1 MDTTAASLAKNISI
15 STSRQTVGEN
25 LFAELLTAIL
35 NGRFEPG
42 ERINDVAL
50 ARELGISR
58 TPVREAL
65 QRLRTLGIVE
75 AEPNRFTRVA
85 VISPE
90 QVAENWVVI
99 LALTRAVLVEL
110 DGKTSAKALKSVKAE
125 AAAFEKALKTNN
137 MAAAARANASFF
149 TALTELSAN
158 RALREASE
166 GAQYLVRLGTKELA
180 SGTDAAGLTRVHS
193 ALVDAL
199 SSTDLK
205 AADRALDQAHTT
217 LTR

>member
-90 QVAENWVVI
+90 QVAENWIVI
-99 LALTRAVLVEL
+99 LALARAVLVEL
-110 DGKTSAKALKSVKAE
+110 DGKTPAKALKSVKAE
-125 AAAFEKALKTNN
+125 AAAFEKANKSNN
-137 MAAAARANASFF
+137 AEAAARANVGFF
-149 TALTELSAN
+149 AALTDLSSN

-166 GAQYLVRLGTKELA
+166 GAQYLVRLGSRELEP
-180 SGTDAAGLTRVHS
+180 GTDAAGLVKLHS
-193 ALVDAL
+193 SLVDVL
-199 SSTDLK
+199 SSSDLK
-205 AADRALDQAHTT
+205 AADKALDQARAI
-217 LTR
+217 LAR